1 MTLQDVE
8 TLFLEKFQ
16 EKFKLTS
23 RDINRAFKHYD
34 FDSSGYLDKNELAAA
49 IGAFVVGVD
58 STLIDELVEKYDVD
72 NDGNINIEEFSKF
85 IMSRYSVNKDDYLT
99 INDLCKSSVNS
110 ASNNSIFRGIESRE
124 AARDTADESTH
135 DIEYAAK
142 LYLTN
147 LKAILLK
154 KVSDIK
160 ASGKIPRSQVLK
172 VKATDFTEDL
182 VRRIVSKEFQPYLQ
196 GKAMAFVDFITFK
209 RVMHKFVYPGSKP
222 ATDKVLLFLFQA
234 CSDDSNP
241 DYCDPDL
248 VLDLL
253 FDKGGHKVNQYGFI
267 QPVAAATETGRPTVK
282 DGPII
287 PPKPTDQFTL
297 KMSDIPFRYNTKH
310 CRTALAVP
318 SNFTIPSIHH
328 SASAPSAQL
337 ARKYIY
343 GLNNKVYSGDPLGTC
358 NNSLLIYSSAA
369 VGVIHDISENV
380 QYHLDGHTDD
390 ISCIAIDSGNRYCA
404 TGQVG
409 RSPVVLLW
417 NLVGALHGPI
427 TPQVIGK
434 GFFERAVNA
443 VGFSHDSNYLHA
455 IGCDDKH
462 QMGIWQLSTF
472 ELVTTVSVTNGVPP
486 QIKSSFWAPELLN
499 TEFITK
505 EHLGSLNDVIVTI
518 SEKVI
523 RFWSFNRSS
532 KVRGSNTVIMDRT
545 SRLSS
550 RLNGKEAPKI
560 YTCGSPFHQRN
571 GCCIVVGNSNGYIY
585 VFQDGIGVDC
595 FCMVKDGSVNS
606 IKISNSFVFVGCSQG
621 TIKML
626 DVNFN
631 EVNVFSVLPS
641 NLGLSDDL
649 RPHSGARPS
658 TGATGGG
665 VAAFGGQIQSNP
677 KKKPNPKSAASK
689 STIKLGQIKEETL
702 LPVGD
707 KGSTDV
713 MGMTLF
719 YESSSRRGTSEP
731 SSLVVS
737 TGFGRLL
744 KINIDSSVPSIDT
757 VAYFHYAPVWALGV
771 SKLYFVTGGDDKWLS
786 VWDNNDTNRSLLV
799 RAKLKA
805 PIRCID
811 ISNDNGDNKQH
822 FITVGTAGGLV
833 VMYYLQIKPVTAT
846 SIAFKRLGV
855 TRFEYT
861 LKETSS
867 RRDTNYDMSDLKFS
881 RNNNMVA
888 VGSHD
893 NMIHIYSTNI
903 EVVQNTDK
911 SISVKSELKYIK
923 KMKGHSSY
931 ITHLDWSI
939 DNRLIQ
945 STCGGYE
952 LLYWDVS
959 TGKQLLSTT
968 DALEADTV
976 WHTNTC
982 VLGFH
987 VMGIWSKYSDGTDV
1001 NSVDSS
1007 KRHQIVVSGDDFG
1020 QVNIMNYP
1028 CVVKNAPRKTYHGHS
1043 SHVMNVKVHNDSYIV
1058 SVGGNDNSIMSWEIQ
1073 S

>member
-1 MTLQDVE
+1 
-8 TLFLEKFQ
+8 
-16 EKFKLTS
+16 
-23 RDINRAFKHYD
+23 
-34 FDSSGYLDKNELAAA
+34 LATA
-49 IGAFVVGVD
+49 IGGFVIGVD
-58 STLIDELVEKYDVD
+58 STLIDELVEKYDID

-85 IMSRYSVNKDDYLT
+85 ILSRYSVNKDDYLT
-99 INDLCKSSVNS
+99 IEDLHKSSFNS
-110 ASNNSIFRGIESRE
+110 ASNNSIFSNIESRAASRE
-124 AARDTADESTH
+124 ANEETPHAV
-135 DIEYAAK
+135 EYAAK

-160 ASGKIPRSQVLK
+160 ASGKIPRSEVLK
-172 VKATDFTEDL
+172 AKSTEFTEDL
-182 VRRIVSKEFQPYLQ
+182 VRRIVAKEFQPYLQ
-196 GKAMAFVDFITFK
+196 GKSTTFVDFITFK

-234 CSDDSNP
+234 CSDDNNP
-241 DYCDPDL
+241 DVCDPDL

-267 QPVAAATETGRPTVK
+267 QPIAAATDTGRPSVK
-282 DGPII
+282 EGPIV
-287 PPKPTDQFTL
+287 PPKATDQFTM
-297 KMSDIPFRYNTKH
+297 KISDIPFRYNTKH

-318 SNFTIPSIHH
+318 SNFTIPSIHR
-328 SASAPSAQL
+328 SAAAPTAQL
-337 ARKYIY
+337 ARKYVY
-343 GLNNKVYSGDPLGTC
+343 GF
-358 NNSLLIYSSAA
+358 NNSLYCGDPMVTFNDTMLIYSSAA
-369 VGVIHDISENV
+369 VGIIHDIADNV

-390 ISCIAIDSGNRYCA
+390 ISCIAIDSANQYCA

-417 NLVGALHGPI
+417 ALSGAFNGI
-427 TPQVIGK
+427 APQVVGK

-443 VGFSHDSNYLHA
+443 VGFSHDSRYLHA

-462 QMGIWQLSTF
+462 QMGIWDVATL
-472 ELVTTVSVTNGVPP
+472 ELLTTVSVTNGVPP
-486 QIKSSFWAPELLN
+486 QIKASFWSPELLN

-505 EHLGSLNDVIVTI
+505 EHLGSLNDVIVTV
-518 SEKVI
+518 SDKVI
-523 RFWSFNRSS
+523 RFWSFNRSN

-550 RLNGKEAPKI
+550 RLNGKEAPKVW
-560 YTCGSPFHQRN
+560 TCAAFFHQRS
-571 GCCIVVGNSNGYIY
+571 GCSIVVGNTNGYIY

-595 FCMVKDGSVNS
+595 YCMMKDGSVNS
-606 IKISNSFVFVGCSQG
+606 IKISNSYVFVGCSQG
-621 TIKML
+621 SVKML

-631 EVNVFSVLPS
+631 VVNVFSVLPS
-641 NLGLSDDL
+641 NLGVSDEL
-649 RPHSGARPS
+649 RPSSGARPS
-658 TGATGGG
+658 TGTTGGG
-665 VAAFGGQIQSNP
+665 VAAFGGQVVSNP
-677 KKKPNPKSAASK
+677 KKKPNPKSTAAK

-707 KGSTDV
+707 KGSSDV
-713 MGMTLF
+713 MGMTLL
-719 YESSSRRGTSEP
+719 YESSTRRGTTEP
-731 SSLVVS
+731 SALVVS

-744 KINIDSSVPSIDT
+744 KINLDNKVASINT
-757 VAYFHYAPVWALGV
+757 VAYYHYAPVWALGV

-786 VWDNNDTNRSLLV
+786 VWDNNNANRSLLV

-811 ISNDNGDNKQH
+811 ISRDNGDSKQH
-822 FITVGTAGGLV
+822 FITVGTAGGVV

-846 SIAFKRLGV
+846 SIAFQRSNV

-861 LKETSS
+861 LRELSS
-867 RRDTNYDMSDLKFS
+867 RRDTNHDMSDIKFS
-881 RNNNMVA
+881 PNNNMVA

-893 NMIHIYSTNI
+893 NIIHIYSTNI

-911 SISVKSELKYIK
+911 SISVKSELKYLK
-923 KMKGHSSY
+923 KLKGHSSY

-952 LLYWDVS
+952 LLYWDVR

-976 WHTNTC
+976 WHTDTC

-1020 QVNIMNYP
+1020 QVNIFNYP
-1028 CVVKNAPRKTYHGHS
+1028 CVVKNAPRRTYHGHS
-1043 SHVMNVKVHNDSYIV
+1043 SHVMNVKVHNDSYVV

-1073 S
+1073 L